1 MAVVVSLRGM
11 VDELQMVS
19 NETRA
24 YLNRVTGE
32 FFTINTFDLDLMET
46 REDENIEEGPDWQRE
61 YYRKVREIEFSDDY
75 LMLPDSFEIHEY
87 QIMQDFCSTIPDENT
102 SELFLD
108 MLHGSGAFRRFK
120 DLVYRYGIENDWFA
134 YKDQAYK
141 KIVIAWLEKEGLVYH
156 DDMER
161 AQSE

>member
-11 VDELQMVS
+11 VEELQMVS
-19 NETRA
+19 NETRT
-24 YLNRVTGE
+24 YLNKVTGE
-32 FFTINTFDLDLMET
+32 FFTIDTFGLDFIET
-46 REDENIEEGPDWQRE
+46 GEDEDMEESPDWQWE
-61 YYRKVREIEFSDDY
+61 YYRKVREVESSDDY

-102 SELFLD
+102 SGLFLD

-120 DLVYRYGIENDWFA
+120 DLIYRYGIENEWFA

-141 KIVIAWLEKEGLVYH
+141 KIAIAWLEGEGLAYR
-156 DDMER
+156 DDMKR